1 MTALT
6 TMRYYITHRTT
17 CTYESSVSVCHYMA
31 RLMPRSLPSQQCP
44 WHEITITPKP
54 SERAV
59 REDYFGNVTVY
70 FELEGA
76 HQKLEVISSS
86 LVEIVTAA
94 LPLPVP
100 TATPPWEQVRDACR
114 AATFNSASRAGE
126 FVFASP
132 LIIPAQRYAD
142 YAALSFAQNRPVL
155 DAVCDLNH
163 RIHRDFVFD
172 PAATDAATPIDKAFK
187 QRRGVCQDFAQVF
200 IACLRSLHLPARYV
214 SGYLETV
221 PPAGKPRLVGADA
234 SHAWASVWC
243 GEHAGWID
251 VDPTNDVLP
260 STRHI
265 TVAWGRDFSDVS
277 PLRGVTLGAGAQKL
291 TVAVDVVPDLDG

>member
-1 MTALT
+1 
-6 TMRYYITHRTT
+6 MRYFITHRTT
-17 CTYESSVSVCHYMA
+17 CIYESSVTVCHYMA

-44 WHEITITPKP
+44 WHEITIHPKP
-54 SERAV
+54 SERAL

-86 LVEIVTAA
+86 LVEMSAVA
-94 LPLPVP
+94 LPSP
-100 TATPPWEQVRDACR
+100 ANTPPWEQVREACR
-114 AATFNSASRAGE
+114 AGTLTPASTAGE

-132 LIIPAQRYAD
+132 LIVPTRRFAEYA
-142 YAALSFAQNRPVL
+142 SFSFGRGRPIL
-155 DAVCDLNH
+155 EAVCDLND

-172 PAATDAATPIDKAFK
+172 PTATDAATPIDKVFA
-187 QRRGVCQDFAQVF
+187 QRRGVCQDFAQIF
-200 IACLRSLHLPARYV
+200 IACVRSLSLPARYV

-221 PPAGKPRLVGADA
+221 PPPGKPRLVGADA

-243 GEHAGWID
+243 GDQAGWID
-251 VDPTNDVLP
+251 ADPTNAVLP

-277 PLRGVTLGAGAQKL
+277 PLRGVTLGAGPQKL
-291 TVAVDVVPDLDG
+291 SVAVDVVPDLDS

>member
-1 MTALT
+1 
-6 TMRYYITHRTT
+6 MRYYITHRTT
-17 CTYESSVSVCHYMA
+17 CIYESSVTVCHYMA

-44 WHEITITPKP
+44 WHEITIHPKP

-86 LVEIVTAA
+86 LVEIGTAT
-94 LPLPVP
+94 LPAPE
-100 TATPPWEQVRDACR
+100 TTPPWEHVRDSCR
-114 AATFNSASRAGE
+114 ADTLTPASTAGE

-132 LIIPAQRYAD
+132 LIATARQYAE
-142 YAALSFAQNRPVL
+142 YASPSFPPGRPIL
-155 DAVCDLNH
+155 QAVCDLNH
-163 RIHRDFVFD
+163 RINRDFVFD
-172 PAATDAATPIDKAFK
+172 PAATDAATPIDKVFA
-187 QRRGVCQDFAQVF
+187 QRRGVCQDFAQIL
-200 IACLRSLHLPARYV
+200 IACVRSLSLPARYV
-214 SGYLETV
+214 SGYLETI
-221 PPAGKPRLVGADA
+221 PPPGKPRLVGADA

-243 GEHAGWID
+243 GDQAGWID
-251 VDPTNDVLP
+251 ADPTNNVLP

-291 TVAVDVVPDLDG
+291 RVAVDVVPDLDS

>member
-1 MTALT
+1 
-6 TMRYYITHRTT
+6 MRYYITHRTT
-17 CTYESSVSVCHYMA
+17 CIYESSVSVCHYMA
-31 RLMPRSLPSQQCP
+31 RLMPRSLPAQQCP
-44 WHEITITPKP
+44 WHEITINPKP

-86 LVEIVTAA
+86 LVEIGTTN
-94 LPLPVP
+94 LPSPSS
-100 TATPPWEQVRDACR
+100 TPPWEHVRNACR
-114 AATFNSASRAGE
+114 SDKLTPASSAGE

-132 LIIPAQRYAD
+132 LIVPAPRYAE
-142 YAALSFAQNRPVL
+142 YAAPSFAPGRPIL
-155 DAVCDLNH
+155 EAVCDLNH
-163 RIHRDFVFD
+163 RINRDFVFD
-172 PAATDAATPIDKAFK
+172 PTATDAATPIEKVFT
-187 QRRGVCQDFAQVF
+187 QRRGVCQDFAQIL
-200 IACLRSLHLPARYV
+200 IACLRSLSLPARYV
-214 SGYLETV
+214 SGYLETI
-221 PPAGKPRLVGADA
+221 PPPGKQRLVGADA

-243 GEHAGWID
+243 GDQAGWID
-251 VDPTNDVLP
+251 ADPTNDVLP

-291 TVAVDVVPDLDG
+291 MVAVDVVPDLDG